1 VRHGFAERRVI
12 TTKAEVYAK
21 KQAFVQAEQWFEEHL
36 VDEEQGGTV
45 MSKGSVDTWFPLT

>member
-1 VRHGFAERRVI
+1 MRHGFAVRRVI